1 MTPTEMIAQGFG
13 IVAMAMNCL
22 SYQHKNR
29 RTVLLFQLI
38 GSVLFAVNF
47 FMLGA
52 FAGALLNA
60 VGITRALVFINKE
73 RLNARHPAWLIAYSC
88 LYILSYVLV
97 FTVFGKEPTVGNL
110 IVELLPVVGM
120 VLTTISFRYDDACA
134 IRRFGL
140 FNSPLWLAYN
150 LFCFSIGAIICE
162 SISIISIVV
171 GILRFDRQK
180 SKA

>member
-1 MTPTEMIAQGFG
+1 MIAQGFG
-13 IVAMAMNCL
+13 IAAMAMNCL
-22 SYQHKNR
+22 SYQQKSR

-38 GSVLFAVNF
+38 GSILFAVNF
-47 FMLGA
+47 FMLDA

-73 RLNARHPAWLIAYSC
+73 RLNARHPAWLIAYSS

-140 FNSPLWLAYN
+140 FNSPPVACL
-150 LFCFSIGAIICE
+150 
-162 SISIISIVV
+162 
-171 GILRFDRQK
+171 
-180 SKA
+180 